1 MNRKRNMLL
10 RDAMMRRLVRG
21 AVQSAAAGGR
31 FFSGW
36 RFRIALAVVAWIAV
50 AAFASAARAD
60 EQPKLTAV
68 SVQMTAS
75 DKGVVYQSYANRYV
89 VGPNGWLEWK
99 ITVKE
104 KLAGF
109 TEGALYV
116 FDKDSALNWWERSRA
131 VIKRQEGDH
140 TLVFRFEPGL
150 SDPSGPLTL
159 DRKLALD
166 GQYGSIKYYALNPD
180 NGQTVLKSTTVIDL
194 SGISGMAAAQ
204 FKREYPTLTI
214 TPNPADLQRGGQPPS
229 GLSVDRIIVDVKD
242 ALLDPQDF
250 EFKYRLSAGMYSKS
264 VDWTTMAERNYIP
277 VPPEARGKSADLDIE
292 VRDRGGNWR
301 PYTLFYPGPGGFVES
316 RVTMNP
322 FYVIGGGS
330 GDAGGM
336 YLRTLGDSESDPMM
350 RADILR
356 TAVADFKFLR
366 QSYEMP
372 RNTYTWLAAFLYST
386 GQKSVNGYK
395 GYADVD
401 LSKSGYLWSA
411 SSKLPVDD
419 LAVKPFSDTY
429 RAVETNPMN
438 GRQYEGYWAVLPN
451 GDTSALGEGTHYL
464 YVKTVDAV
472 TGGFMWQQVYYDA
485 DRFLTDKNATNPVPV
500 KLIKD
505 TTPLA
510 IDFAD
515 QPLARGDYVIEAN
528 VADNTG
534 LGAVQYMVSEFDF
547 CARSPGACESM
558 GDKWTDV
565 PLAAG
570 GRTAHAGIDTTPLF
584 REGSGFRS
592 SFRLY
597 VYVRGVE
604 RRHAQPPYDKDP
616 FAAGNKANIV
626 SAASSYY
633 VIRGDDTLELKATYV
648 DRIDAQG
655 QLASASEHRL
665 RLYTHAAGLLAAE
678 GDVRYRIE
686 KADGAVVQD
695 WINVPSGQEIALA
708 GADGEYLLRAQ
719 ALDAEGKAAGKAY
732 AQPYVIGPAAPAPAV
747 SASFDTTEMTGRDV
761 TLTLTSDVPVKILNW
776 DGIDPAV
783 ADTSHTLAIKDATP
797 LGAPLSIQ
805 LQPEGGEASAIQV
818 SIGQIDRTGFAHLA
832 GGGPIIYSTSQPTA
846 GEVTAYL
853 YVGKKVKPGVGDGI
867 TYRNGWVS
875 YTFAANGEHVFE
887 VEDLAGNALRGYV
900 NEDNRKAAV
909 TWIDSTAPA
918 VSVSYGTTAL
928 TNKPVAASLELPSG
942 FTVINNG
949 GSASYTFADNGEFVF
964 LVKDG
969 NGVIREY
976 KAVVANIDKE
986 PPALTLAGPL
996 TYPVYQGL
1004 PFTFDEP
1011 GFTAVDN
1018 RDGDLTAKVSVSSQV
1033 DVYKGGYYEIV
1044 YTVADSAGNISRA
1057 VRGVSVMEM
1066 NGINVFVNG
1075 IRLRGDVTVARGT
1088 LRFDIAGQESD
1099 DLVFKYLPGK
1109 HAAGAFKSG
1118 GTPIADRTLALDE
1131 AGWYTFFVQDRERRT
1146 FVGQINVQ

>member
-1 MNRKRNMLL
+1 MNRKRIVLPG
-10 RDAMMRRLVRG
+10 AIARRFMRG
-21 AVQSAAAGGR
+21 AVRSAAAGGR
-31 FFSGW
+31 FIRGW
-36 RFRIALAVVAWIAV
+36 RLGIALAAVAWIAV
-50 AAFASAARAD
+50 AAFASAAQAD
-60 EQPKLTAV
+60 EQTKLTAV
-68 SVQMTAS
+68 AVQMTAS

-242 ALLDPQDF
+242 AVLDPQDF

-277 VPPEARGKSADLDIE
+277 VPPEARGKAADLDIE
-292 VRDRGGNWR
+292 VRDSGGNWR

-322 FYVIGGGS
+322 FYIIGGGS
-330 GDAGGM
+330 GDAGGR
-336 YLRTLGDSESDPMM
+336 YLQMLADGGVDPAM
-350 RADILR
+350 RADVLR

-366 QSYEMP
+366 QTYEMP
-372 RNTYTWLAAFLYST
+372 KNAYTWLAAFVYST

-401 LSKSGYLWSA
+401 LTASGYLWST
-411 SSKLPVDD
+411 SSKLPVDN
-419 LAVKPFSDTY
+419 LPVKPFSDTY
-429 RAVETNPMN
+429 QAVETNPLN

-451 GDTSALGEGTHYL
+451 GDTSALGEGAHYL

-505 TTPLA
+505 TTPLT

-515 QPLARGDYVIEAN
+515 QPLARGDYVVEAH

-558 GDKWTDV
+558 GAKWTDV

-570 GRTAHAGIDTTPLF
+570 GRTAQVGIDTTPYF
-584 REGSGFRS
+584 TDRS
-592 SFRLY
+592 ALRLY

-604 RRHAQPPYDKDP
+604 QRHKQPPYDKDP

-626 SAASSYY
+626 AASSSYY
-633 VIRGDDTLELKATYV
+633 VLRGSDALELKATYV
-648 DRIDAQG
+648 DRVDAQG
-655 QLASASEHRL
+655 RLASAPEHKV

-686 KADGAVVQD
+686 KAGGDVVQD
-695 WINVPSGQEIALA
+695 WKNVPSGQEIVLA

-719 ALDAEGKAAGKAY
+719 PLDAEGKAAGEPY
-732 AQPYVIGPAAPAPAV
+732 AQSFVIGPAVSATAV
-747 SASFDTTEMTGRDV
+747 SASFSTTEMTNQDV
-761 TLTLTSDVPVKILNW
+761 VLTLTTGVPVKVLNA
-776 DGIDPAV
+776 DGVDPAV
-783 ADTSHTLAIKDATP
+783 ADTSHTLTIKNATP
-797 LGAPLSIQ
+797 FGSPLSIQ
-805 LQPEGGEASAIQV
+805 IQPDGGETETIRV
-818 SIGQIDRTGFAHLA
+818 SVGQIDKTGFGPLA
-832 GGGPIIYSTSQPTA
+832 GGGAAIYTNSQPTA

-853 YVGKKVKPGVGDGI
+853 YVGKRVKPGVGDGI
-867 TYRNGWVS
+867 AYRNGWLS

-887 VEDLAGNALRGYV
+887 VEDLAGSALRGYV
-900 NEDNRKAAV
+900 SENNRKAVV

-918 VSVSYGTTAL
+918 VSVSYSTTAL
-928 TNKPVAASLELPSG
+928 TNKPVTASVQLPDG
-942 FTVINNG
+942 FAVINNG
-949 GSASYTFADNGEFVF
+949 GERVLHVCGQRRIRLSRQRRQRRRSRVQSRRRQYRQGTAGADARRTAHLSGLSGAAVHVRRARLYGRRQPGRRLDREGRRVQSGRRVQRRLLRDRLYGRRQRRQRRARHSERVGYGNERDQ
-964 LVKDG
+964 LV
-969 NGVIREY
+969 RQ
-976 KAVVANIDKE
+976 
-986 PPALTLAGPL
+986 P
-996 TYPVYQGL
+996 
-1004 PFTFDEP
+1004 
-1011 GFTAVDN
+1011 
-1018 RDGDLTAKVSVSSQV
+1018 
-1033 DVYKGGYYEIV
+1033 
-1044 YTVADSAGNISRA
+1044 DSA
-1057 VRGVSVMEM
+1057 
-1066 NGINVFVNG
+1066 
-1075 IRLRGDVTVARGT
+1075 AR
-1088 LRFDIAGQESD
+1088 RHRDIAGNAALRHCRAGERRPGLQVSARQARCGRLQERR
-1099 DLVFKYLPGK
+1099 Y
-1109 HAAGAFKSG
+1109 
-1118 GTPIADRTLALDE
+1118 ADRGPDAY
-1131 AGWYTFFVQDRERRT
+1131 A
-1146 FVGQINVQ
+1146 

>member
-1 MNRKRNMLL
+1 MNMPL
-10 RDAMMRRLVRG
+10 RDETARRLMREFVLSF
-21 AVQSAAAGGR
+21 AKGGR
-31 FFSGW
+31 LLGGW
-36 RFRIALAVVAWIAV
+36 RHRIALTAVAWIA
-50 AAFASAARAD
+50 AAAIASTAHAAD

-68 SVQMTAS
+68 SVQVTAG
-75 DKGVVYQSYANRYV
+75 DVGVVYQSYANRYV
-89 VGPNGWLEWK
+89 VGPNGWMEWK

-109 TEGALYV
+109 TEGALYD
-116 FDKDSALNWWERSRA
+116 FDKESALNWWEHKIA
-131 VIKRQEGDH
+131 VIKKQEGDH
-140 TLVFRFEPGL
+140 TLVFRFDPGT
-150 SDPSGPLTL
+150 SSPSGPLTL

-166 GQYGSIKYYALNPD
+166 GQYGSVKYYAINPD
-180 NGQTVLKSTTVIDL
+180 NGQTVIKSTTAIDL
-194 SGISGMAAAQ
+194 SGVGGMAAVQ

-214 TPNPADLQRGGQPPS
+214 TPNPSDLQRGGQPPS

-242 ALLDPQDF
+242 AVLDPQDF

-277 VPPEARGKSADLDIE
+277 VPPEARGKSADLAIE

-330 GDAGGM
+330 GDAGGR
-336 YLRTLGDSESDPMM
+336 YLGMLGDGGSDPMM
-350 RADILR
+350 RADVLR

-366 QSYEMP
+366 QTYEMP
-372 RNTYTWLAAFLYST
+372 RNAYTWLAAFVYST

-401 LSKSGYLWSA
+401 LTASGYLWST
-411 SSKLPVDD
+411 SSNLPVDN
-419 LAVKPFSDTY
+419 LPVKPFSDTY
-429 RAVETNPMN
+429 RAVETNPLN
-438 GRQYEGYWAVLPN
+438 GRQYEGYWAVMPST
-451 GDTSALGEGTHYL
+451 DTASLGEGTYYL

-485 DRFLTDKNATNPVPV
+485 DRFLTDKNATNPTPV
-500 KLIKD
+500 KLMKD
-505 TTPLA
+505 TTPLT

-515 QPLARGDYVIEAN
+515 QPLARGDYVIEAD

-558 GDKWTDV
+558 GAKWTDV

-570 GRTAHAGIDTTPLF
+570 GKTAHAGIDTTPLF
-584 REGSGFRS
+584 RDGSGFRS

-604 RRHAQPPYDKDP
+604 QRHKQPPYDKDP

-626 SAASSYY
+626 AAASSYY

-655 QLASASEHRL
+655 RLASAPEHRL

-695 WINVPSGQEIALA
+695 WKNVPSGQEIVLN

-719 ALDAEGKAAGKAY
+719 ALDAEGTAAGDPY
-732 AQPYVIGPAAPAPAV
+732 AQAYVIGPASSATTV
-747 SASFDTTEMTGRDV
+747 SASFSTTEMTNQDV
-761 TLTLTSDVPVKILNW
+761 MLTLTTGVPAKILNW
-776 DGIDPAV
+776 DGVDPNA
-783 ADTSHTLAIKDATP
+783 ADTSHTLAIKEATP
-797 LGAPLSIQ
+797 FGSPLSIQ
-805 LQPEGGEASAIQV
+805 IQPDGGETETIRV
-818 SIGQIDRTGFAHLA
+818 SVGQIDKTGFGPLA
-832 GGGPIIYSTSQPTA
+832 GGGAVIYSTSQPTA

-853 YVGKKVKPGVGDGI
+853 YVGKRVKPGVGDGI
-867 TYRNGWVS
+867 TYRNGWLS
-875 YTFAANGEHVFE
+875 YTFASNGEHVFE
-887 VEDLAGNALRGYV
+887 VEDLAGSALRGYV
-900 NEDNRKAAV
+900 NEGNCKAAV

-918 VSVSYGTTAL
+918 VSVSYSTTAL
-928 TNKPVAASLELPSG
+928 TNKPVTATVQLPGG
-942 FTVINNG
+942 FAVINNG

-976 KAVVANIDKE
+976 KATVANIDKE
-986 PPALTLAGPL
+986 PPVLALNGPL

-1004 PFTFDEP
+1004 PFLFDEP

-1018 RDGDLTAKVSVSSQV
+1018 RDGDVSAKVGVSSQV

-1044 YTVADSAGNISRA
+1044 YTVSDSAGNTARG

-1066 NGINVFVNG
+1066 NGISMFVNG
-1075 IRLRGDVTVARGT
+1075 IRLRGDVAVSRGT

-1099 DLVFKYLPGK
+1099 EMVFKYLPGK
-1109 HAAGAFKSG
+1109 HAAGAFKRG
-1118 GTPIADRTLALDE
+1118 GTPIDGRTLTLNE
-1131 AGWYTFFVQDRERRT
+1131 AGWYTFYVQDRERRT